1 MADSD
6 DTYYPTQFQIDGFQ
20 LFTSEHNYQKIK
32 VYETKED
39 IMKKSSLESSKV
51 MKFLSCLGIVWSMNG
66 LKSNR
71 IIAKSG
77 SGNNMIWEK
86 AEYIFNEQQ

>member
-6 DTYYPTQFQIDGFQ
+6 DRYYQTQFQIDSD
-20 LFTSEHNYQKIK
+20 LFTSEHNYHKNQ

>member
-1 MADSD
+1 MVDSD
-6 DTYYPTQFQIDGFQ
+6 DSKYYPTQFQIGSDGFE
-20 LFTSEHNYQKIK
+20 FTSEHNYHKIE

-71 IIAKSG
+71 ILVKSG
-77 SGNNMIWEK
+77 SGNNMIWAK
-86 AEYIFNEQQ
+86 AK